1 MNMTS
6 HHRDPLAHQAAKTRV
21 VLWTCVPLVLS
32 AISTRW
38 WPMGDSATSIG
49 PETKQAAATTSSG
62 EVDLPGKRPRLDLA
76 AFDRAMWLVPAAP
89 EMPKIAAEA
98 PAPPPPALT
107 LQLLGLVNESG
118 TTKAILYD
126 SATDR
131 VRVVAVG
138 DSIGERTIE
147 RIDTQGVAIRDGA
160 GVRTLALKGG
170 AGGGTGTGGGP

>member
-1 MNMTS
+1 MNVPS
-6 HHRDPLAHQAAKTRV
+6 LHRDPLAQQVAKTRV
-21 VLWTCVPLVLS
+21 VLWVCVLVVLAAMS
-32 AISTRW
+32 VRW
-38 WPMGDSATSIG
+38 WPIEAERTPPGSVAKKAEALPDA
-49 PETKQAAATTSSG
+49 G
-62 EVDLPGKRPRLDLA
+62 EADPVTHSLRLDLA

-89 EMPKIAAEA
+89 EPAKVAVEK

-107 LQLLGLVNESG
+107 LQLLGLVNQSG

-138 DSIGERTIE
+138 DSIGDRKVE
-147 RIDTQGVAIRDGA
+147 RIDAQGVSIRDGA

-170 AGGGTGTGGGP
+170 GAP